1 MRIERATRVELVE
14 WQKEN
19 AAARVPIL
27 NDPQVYRFL
36 SPVLPLPY
44 TPEHSLEYLRVC
56 TVAGLYEYAIAA
68 DGAIVGG
75 IGGRAGEDKADASV
89 LELGYY
95 LATSHWR
102 QGIMSRAVPLFLSVL
117 RAAEP
122 GLACV
127 RARVYDFNTAS
138 CALLVRCGFVRRPCG
153 ELLRARDGLLH
164 ELFLYEHP
172 LAGTTL

>member
-1 MRIERATRVELVE
+1 MAQATRIELIE
-14 WQKEN
+14 WREEN

-36 SPVLPLPY
+36 SPGLPLPY
-44 TPEHSLEYLRVC
+44 TPEHSLEYLRAC
-56 TVAGLYEYAIAA
+56 MAAGSYEYAVAA
-68 DGAIVGG
+68 DGTIVGG
-75 IGGRAGEDKADASV
+75 IGGSLRADKAGGSV

-95 LATSHWR
+95 LAASHWR
-102 QGIMSRAVPLFLSVL
+102 RGIMSRAVPLFLSVL
-117 RAAEP
+117 RAAKPE
-122 GLACV
+122 LACV
-127 RARVYDFNTAS
+127 CARVYGFNAAS

-164 ELFLYEHP
+164 ELFLYELP